1 MDKKTTR
8 KKSLGRLAFWTFA
21 WTLSVALASF
31 GWKYLWDGNQML
43 NIAAIGLNLLIGV
56 LMILANRSLLEDLDE
71 LEKKIQLES
80 MGLTLGLT
88 LVVGLAYSLLDITNV
103 IPWDAEISFL
113 VVFMGLCYMTT
124 ILLNTRRYR

>member
-1 MDKKTTR
+1 MNKKTTR
-8 KKSLGRLAFWTFA
+8 KRSLGRLAFWTFA
-21 WTLSVALASF
+21 WTLSVALATF
-31 GWKYLWDGNQML
+31 GGKYLWEGNQLL
-43 NIAAIGLNLLIGV
+43 NVAAIGLNLLIGV
-56 LMILANRSLLEDLDE
+56 LMILANRNLVENLDE

-113 VVFMGLCYMTT
+113 VVFMGLCYLTT
-124 ILLNTRRYR
+124 TLLNSRRYR

>member
-1 MDKKTTR
+1 MKSLSMDKKTTR
-8 KKSLGRLAFWTFA
+8 KKILGRLAFWTFA

-31 GWKYLWDGNQML
+31 GWKYL
-43 NIAAIGLNLLIGV
+43 GLNLLIGI
-56 LMILANRSLLEDLDE
+56 LMILANRSLLENLDE

-113 VVFMGLCYMTT
+113 VVFMGLCYLST